1 MGETFRVEIPINIRD
16 NTDPGVSQATR
27 RMNAF
32 DRTNQRTQERLE
44 RMNRTKYQVVVDAL
58 DKASSVVQRI
68 GMSVKGVAGK
78 AWSITM
84 RAVDLATAPIR
95 GIINL
100 LKNPIFQIGAAIGIT
115 IGLKDAIDTFATF
128 EQSMANAAAVSGAT
142 GEELQKM
149 TNLAREMGR
158 ATRFSAREAADAMY
172 YMASAGYKAAD
183 MESSLASVLKLA
195 SATHTELA
203 ATTDTVIA
211 TLNMFQL
218 KSGQASRVADV
229 FAASIGNSQ
238 ATMDKL
244 TYSLRYAG
252 PVAHSLGYS
261 LEETT
266 AALSL
271 LYNTG
276 YQGEQAGTILRGA
289 LSSLLNPTSSVTSTL
304 RELGL
309 TYSDVNPATKSLAE
323 IIGVLNRKSV
333 TTAQAMALFG
343 TEAGPGMIAL
353 IGEGQEKLEEYIEIL
368 ENAQGAADKMAAT
381 MDDTLAGAFDRLKSA
396 TDDVKITIGERLKP
410 HLARF
415 TTWLTQKMPG
425 IEKAAGKAM
434 DFIDEKIAW
443 LSGTVNEFMS
453 GEDWEKADIWGKI
466 KIAWDKIVAEPF
478 SQWWNS
484 TGKTWLGEK
493 AKLMGNV
500 ISGGI
505 SFGILALLGVD
516 TKGAASDGVSI
527 GASFAEGFKEG
538 FEGAKVGEAILN
550 SIKGVFRDAATLAP
564 GGKEASSTS
573 WLSAALVGWVGA
585 KLAKLIY
592 NIAKGGATLWS
603 DIKGVFGKGSKDGMP
618 TGGGIPSAYT
628 TTTMAVKAQ
637 VVNVYGTTVNSV
649 GNALKNVMTSGAG
662 AAGGAALGAG
672 GSALLLG
679 KGASAAAALPG
690 ATTLALPGATAAAGT
705 AAGTGA
711 VINTVQL
718 ASGTYVA
725 SGGALT
731 TGLAN
736 TGVLLGSGATTT
748 AGAAAVGAGS
758 ILGAIG
764 GLLGIGSG
772 AIDIYKGATSEDAP
786 KAKERYWSGGTKLG
800 MVGAGA
806 ASGAGIGAIFGGIG
820 AVPGALIGA
829 GVGGIGAL
837 LGGNKAGAWAS
848 ETWESVKSGA
858 SDARSWITDKWS
870 DFGSWFETSVW
881 TPAKD
886 IGISAINIA
895 AGAWETAK
903 QAISEAWA
911 PLADWFDSNI
921 WLPVK
926 EGARAAG
933 QWVSDRWNDA
943 KSWVSE
949 RWSEFSGWF
958 DETVWTP
965 VKSAAQTAGA
975 WLGEQFTVAKNA
987 VSEAWSGVSG
997 WFEKNVWGP
1006 IKTGATEAWN
1016 WVGEKLDGI
1025 GEWIGDK
1032 WTSFKDWLA
1041 GLGQKG
1047 SKSTGL
1053 TTSQGKATILEHAWG
1068 GIITKPH
1075 MGIVAEDGAEGII
1088 PLSPSK
1094 RGRAIDLW
1102 QRVGE
1107 ILGARPY
1114 ENGGIAGDIPTASAV
1129 PVRAGTGNVTQYIQA
1144 RVEKVEV
1151 HPAFHIEGD
1160 NLDEENVVTIIK
1172 GRIREMADD
1181 IGDELAER
1189 LARVFANMP
1198 VKGGAGA

>member
-1 MGETFRVEIPINIRD
+1 MGETFRVEVPINIRD
-16 NTDPGVSQATR
+16 NTDPGVSQAMR
-27 RMNAF
+27 KMNAF
-32 DRTNQRTQERLE
+32 DRANQRTQERLE
-44 RMNRTKYQVVVDAL
+44 RMNRTKYQVVIDAL

-68 GMSVKGVAGK
+68 GTSVKGVAGK

-84 RAVDLATAPIR
+84 KAVDLVTAPIR

-149 TNLAREMGR
+149 TNLAREMGKE
-158 ATRFSAREAADAMY
+158 TRFSAREAADAMY

-218 KSGQASRVADV
+218 QSEQASRVADV

-244 TYSLRYAG
+244 AYSMRYVG
-252 PVAHSLGYS
+252 PVAHSLGWS

-266 AALSL
+266 AALSM

-276 YQGEQAGTILRGA
+276 LQGEQAGTVLRGA
-289 LSSLLNPTSSVTSTL
+289 LSQILNPTNNVISTL
-304 RELGL
+304 KELGL
-309 TYSDVNPATKSLAE
+309 TYDDINPSTRTFAE
-323 IIGVLNRKSV
+323 ILGTLKSKAI
-333 TTAQAMALFG
+333 TTAQATALFG

-353 IGEGQEKLEEYIEIL
+353 IGAGQEKLKEYTEML
-368 ENAQGAADKMAAT
+368 ENAKGAADKMAAT
-381 MDDTLAGAFDRLKSA
+381 MDDTLAGAFDRLRSA
-396 TDDVKITIGERLKP
+396 AGDVKIAFVERLKP
-410 HLARF
+410 HLLRF
-415 TTWLTQKMPG
+415 VTWFTGRMPG

-434 DFIDEKIAW
+434 DYVDEKIAW

-466 KIAWDKIVAEPF
+466 KIAWDKIVSEPF

-538 FEGAKVGEAILN
+538 FKGAKVGEAILN
-550 SIKGVFRDAATLAP
+550 AIKGVFKDAATLAP

-573 WLSAALVGWVGA
+573 WLSAAAIGYALSKFGV
-585 KLAKLIY
+585 LNLIG
-592 NIAKGGATLWS
+592 KGLGKAGKWL
-603 DIKGVFGKGSKDGMP
+603 FGKGSKDGMP
-618 TGGGIPSAYT
+618 TGAGIPSAYS

-637 VVNVYGTTVNSV
+637 VVNVYGATVNSV
-649 GNALKNVMTSGAG
+649 GNALKNVVTSGAG
-662 AAGGAALGAG
+662 AAGGAVLGAG
-672 GSALLLG
+672 GGALLI
-679 KGASAAAALPG
+679 GAGSKVAAAAALPG
-690 ATTLALPGATAAAGT
+690 ATTFALPGATA

-718 ASGTYVA
+718 AGGTYAA

-736 TGVLLGSGATTT
+736 TGVLLGSGATTA

-772 AIDIYKGATSEDAP
+772 AIDIYKGATSEDAQ

-806 ASGAGIGAIFGGIG
+806 AAGAGIGAIFGGIG

-837 LGGNKAGAWAS
+837 FGGNKAGAWAS

-895 AGAWETAK
+895 VGAWESAK
-903 QAISEAWA
+903 EAISEAWVPVA
-911 PLADWFDSNI
+911 AWFDSNI
-921 WLPVK
+921 WSPVK
-926 EGARAAG
+926 EGAQAAG
-933 QWVSDRWNDA
+933 AWVGERWNEA
-943 KSWVSE
+943 KTLVNETWGAIV
-949 RWSEFSGWF
+949 GWF

-975 WLGEQFTVAKNA
+975 WLGEQFTAAKNA

-1053 TTSQGKATILEHAWG
+1053 TTSQGKATVLEHAWG
-1068 GIITKPH
+1068 GIMTKPH

-1094 RGRAIDLW
+1094 RARGLDLW
-1102 QRVGE
+1102 WRTGE
-1107 ILGARPY
+1107 LLGVRPY
-1114 ENGGIAGDIPTASAV
+1114 ENGGIAGDIPTAGAV
-1129 PVRAGTGNVTQYIQA
+1129 PARAGTGGVTQYIQA

-1172 GRIREMADD
+1172 TRIREMADD

-1189 LARVFANMP
+1189 LARIFANMP